1 VTHEHL
7 LTTSPVLVP
16 LVTAIVCA
24 LTASKDR
31 VTRAVS
37 VAGTIVLLG
46 CAGWL
51 VATTAS
57 GETLTTRFG
66 NWPTPIAISFR
77 IDRLSAVMI
86 VITASIAVLA
96 SMYGFVA
103 ASDRTNG
110 KGRWVPCL
118 VHGLLA
124 GVGGAYATAD
134 LFNLYVWFE
143 VLLITALGLVA
154 VTGERQHLEAALKYL
169 TLNLFGTLLLLV
181 AVTGLYGLT
190 GQLSFDALRAAL
202 TGAGADP
209 LARTLIALL
218 LVSLL
223 VKAGAFPFFF
233 WLPVGYSVASPAT
246 QALFAA
252 VTTKVGA
259 YVVLR
264 VLGEIDS
271 LAMTTF
277 STPLGW
283 LAVATMITGVLGAA
297 YHYDVRRILA
307 FHSVSQIGYILLA
320 TAVGGVGGYTAAVFF
335 ILHHIVVKA
344 NLFLIGGL
352 VARST
357 GSFDLREIGGL
368 YRERPVVALLF
379 AISAASL
386 VGIPPL
392 SGFWAKWLVVSESFA
407 AERYAWG
414 AAALAVGGLTLFSMS
429 KIWIE
434 AFWKDAP
441 TPSALSSE
449 RLPAAPV
456 LACGALAATAIGVG
470 LAPDA
475 LLALLQTA
483 ASSLSGGTAGGVP

>member
-1 VTHEHL
+1 MTHVHL
-7 LTTSPVLVP
+7 LATSPVLVP

-24 LTASKDR
+24 LTAPRER
-31 VTRAVS
+31 VTRAAS
-37 VAGTIVLLG
+37 LAGTLVLLG
-46 CAGWL
+46 CALCL
-51 VATTAS
+51 VATTVS
-57 GETLTTRFG
+57 GEVITTRFG
-66 NWPTPIAISFR
+66 NWPAPIAISFR

-86 VITASIAVLA
+86 AISASIAVLA
-96 SMYGFVA
+96 SMYGLVT
-103 ASDRTNG
+103 SDRTNEIG
-110 KGRWVPCL
+110 KWTPSL

-154 VTGERQHLEAALKYL
+154 VAGERQHLEAALKYL
-169 TLNLFGTLLLLV
+169 ALNLFGTLLLLV

-202 TGAGADP
+202 TGAAADP
-209 LARTLIALL
+209 LARALVALL

-271 LAMTTF
+271 LASSTF

-352 VARST
+352 VARSA
-357 GSFDLREIGGL
+357 GSFDLREVGGL
-368 YRERPVVALLF
+368 YRARPLVASLF

-434 AFWKDAP
+434 AFWKDP
-441 TPSALSSE
+441 PIPSALSSE

-456 LACGALAATAIGVG
+456 LACGALAATAIGIG
-470 LAPDA
+470 LAPDT
-475 LLALLQTA
+475 LIELLQAA
-483 ASSLSGGTAGGVP
+483 ASSMSGGPAGGVP